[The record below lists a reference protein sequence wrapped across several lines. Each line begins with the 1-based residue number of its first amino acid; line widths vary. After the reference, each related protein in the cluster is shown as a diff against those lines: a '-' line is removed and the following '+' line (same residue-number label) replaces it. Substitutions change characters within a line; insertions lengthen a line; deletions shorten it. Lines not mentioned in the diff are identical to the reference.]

1 MTYLFLSIIL
11 LELRHELMS
20 VFCMSLFILN
30 FLSWLMGVN
39 NKKR

>member
-1 MTYLFLSIIL
+1 MTYLFLAIIL

-20 VFCMSLFILN
+20 VFCMSIFILN
-30 FLSWLMGVN
+30 FFFWIFGGN

>member
-1 MTYLFLSIIL
+1 MTYLFLAIIL

-20 VFCMSLFILN
+20 VFCMAIFILN
-30 FLSWLMGVN
+30 FLSWLIGGN